1 MNVLVI
7 DIGGNN
13 VKILASGQNKLRKFS
28 SGPSLTPKQMVA
40 AVKQLAADW
49 KYDVVSMGYPGM
61 VVRNRLLAE
70 PHNLGRGWI
79 EFDFAAAFKRPV
91 KVLNDAAMQA
101 LGSYQGGKML
111 FLGLGTGLGSA
122 MIVDGTI
129 EPMELA
135 HLSYKKGTYED
146 YVGARS
152 LAKRGKKKWRSQVAA
167 VVNCLIAALEPDDV
181 VLGGGNVKKL
191 KVLPKGCREGNNAN
205 AFLGGFRLW
214 EKADKRRTSIPV
226 KTRSA
231 ARQRNKIKGVADD
244 KTNRAAH

>member
-13 VKILASGQNKLRKFS
+13 VKILASGQTEPRKFP

-40 AVKQLAADW
+40 GVKKLAGDW
-49 KYDVVSMGYPGM
+49 KYDVVSIGYPGM
-61 VVRNRLLAE
+61 VVRNRLVAE
-70 PHNLGRGWI
+70 PHNLGRGWVG
-79 EFDFAAAFKRPV
+79 FDFEAAFKRPV
-91 KVLNDAAMQA
+91 KVVNDAAMQA
-101 LGSYQGGKML
+101 LGSYKGGKML

-146 YVGARS
+146 YVGERS
-152 LAKRGKKKWRSQVAA
+152 LEKRGKKKWRSHVAE

-191 KVLPKGCREGNNAN
+191 KVLPKGCREGDNAN

-214 EKADKRRTSIPV
+214 EKADDGRQSPRA
-226 KTRSA
+226 KT
-231 ARQRNKIKGVADD
+231 QRE
-244 KTNRAAH
+244 

>member
-1 MNVLVI
+1 
-7 DIGGNN
+7 
-13 VKILASGQNKLRKFS
+13 
-28 SGPSLTPKQMVA
+28 
-40 AVKQLAADW
+40 
-49 KYDVVSMGYPGM
+49 VVSIGYPGM
-61 VVRNRLLAE
+61 VVRNRLVAE
-70 PHNLGRGWI
+70 PHNLGRGWM
-79 EFDFAAAFKRPV
+79 EFDFSAAFKRPV
-91 KVLNDAAMQA
+91 KIVNDAAMQA
-101 LGSYQGGKML
+101 LGSYKGGKML

-152 LAKRGKKKWRSQVAA
+152 LAKRGKKKWRSLVAE

-191 KVLPKGCREGNNAN
+191 KELPKGCREGNNAN

-214 EKADKRRTSIPV
+214 EKADKRRTSIPT
-226 KTRSA
+226 K
-231 ARQRNKIKGVADD
+231 ARASSPQKK
-244 KTNRAAH
+244 